1 MAGDANGGAEPRGER
16 PRRSRTSKPTGARR
30 RRGEDDQ
37 QVGSAQRGES
47 RRREERDRRGEPADE
62 QAKQRLEASE
72 AAKFAVDHVTSLT
85 GREPE
90 GVTSLELTDDG
101 WLVGVEVVESR
112 RVPDSTDV
120 LAVYEAAVDHSGG
133 LLSYRRV
140 DRYARGRG
148 NER

>member
-1 MAGDANGGAEPRGER
+1 VDGDARDEATSRGER
-16 PRRSRTSKPTGARR
+16 PRQRRASERTEPRR
-30 RRGEDDQ
+30 RRREADQ
-37 QVGSAQRGES
+37 QDAAP
-47 RRREERDRRGEPADE
+47 RRPARE
-62 QAKQRLEASE
+62 QAPQLEAAE
-72 AAKFAVDHVTSLT
+72 AAKFAVDHVTALT

-90 GVTSLELTDDG
+90 GITSLEPTDDG

-120 LAVYEAAVDHSGG
+120 LAVYEAAVDHDGR
-133 LLSYRRV
+133 LVSYRRV